1 MPRSPSLT
9 LSRQSPSDTS
19 PWLDAAQ
26 LVVYLGVSLRSIRK
40 WTSRGQM
47 PCHYLPGRLV
57 RYHRDEIDTWLKKGQ
72 P

>member
-9 LSRQSPSDTS
+9 LSRPSPPDTS
-19 PWLDAAQ
+19 PWLSADQVAA
-26 LVVYLGVSLRSIRK
+26 YLSISLRSVRE
-40 WTSRGQM
+40 WTRRGQM

-57 RYHRDEIDTWLKKGQ
+57 RYHRDEVDTWLKKRQ